1 MATPYVMPKL
11 AMAMNEGTIS
21 EWLVNHGEK
30 VEKGQ
35 QLASVETEKV
45 TYDVESPESG
55 YVCIIVQQGET
66 VPCEQLI
73 AYFCDSA
80 DEVEA
85 MVAGAASVESAAPAA
100 EDAAPAVVASAPAP
114 SAVAPAA
121 VAAPAP
127 MPAKSARIIASP
139 LAKKM
144 AKDAGLEL
152 RLVSGT
158 GPGGR
163 IVKRDVIDALAR
175 GVQNAPPAGSNAP
188 LGGIRELARIPMTG
202 MRKVISERMMQSLQT
217 TAQLSSGWESDITD
231 LLAARKKFVA
241 RADQL
246 GTKVSVNAFII
257 KAIAYGIKQVPIANS
272 CQDGNDVVIYHNI
285 NMGIAISMPGTT
297 EYDSGLMVAVLHNV
311 ERMGLVE
318 IDREM
323 KALINRVRMG
333 EATADDMSGATITL
347 SSTAGLAPP
356 GMTTTPVLNLP
367 NAALVGPSTPIER
380 PVVHNGEI
388 AIRTMM
394 PVSFTFD
401 HRLLDG
407 EPAARF
413 MKAMHEALENP
424 ELMLA

>member
-11 AMAMNEGTIS
+11 AMAMNEGTVN
-21 EWLVNHGEK
+21 EWLVNHGDK
-30 VEKGQ
+30 VETGQ
-35 QLASVETEKV
+35 PLASVETEKV
-45 TYDVESPESG
+45 AYEVESPESG
-55 YVCIIVQQGET
+55 YFCIILQEGET
-66 VPCEQLI
+66 VPCETI
-73 AYFCDSA
+73 VAYFCDTPQEVATMLSSA
-80 DEVEA
+80 
-85 MVAGAASVESAAPAA
+85 SQAAPAEENA
-100 EDAAPAVVASAPAP
+100 EIESDAAA
-114 SAVAPAA
+114 AVAP
-121 VAAPAP
+121 VAIGSNKLTSSAPVHAEG
-127 MPAKSARIIASP
+127 ARIIASP
-139 LAKKM
+139 LAKKI
-144 AKDAGLEL
+144 AKDSGLDL
-152 RLVSGT
+152 YLVAGT
-158 GPGGR
+158 GPNGR
-163 IVKRDVIDALAR
+163 IVKRDVLEALERGLQHAPVQTGTMALA
-175 GVQNAPPAGSNAP
+175 
-188 LGGIRELARIPMTG
+188 GGTRELARIPLTG

-231 LLAARKKFVA
+231 MLAARQKFVA
-241 RADQL
+241 RAEQL

-272 CQDGNDVVIYHNI
+272 CQDGNEVVVYDNI
-285 NMGIAISMPGTT
+285 NMGIAISVPGST

-318 IDREM
+318 IDRNM
-323 KALINRVRMG
+323 KALINRVRNG
-333 EATADDMSGATITL
+333 EATADDLSGSTITL

-367 NAALVGPSTPIER
+367 NAALVGPSTPVDK